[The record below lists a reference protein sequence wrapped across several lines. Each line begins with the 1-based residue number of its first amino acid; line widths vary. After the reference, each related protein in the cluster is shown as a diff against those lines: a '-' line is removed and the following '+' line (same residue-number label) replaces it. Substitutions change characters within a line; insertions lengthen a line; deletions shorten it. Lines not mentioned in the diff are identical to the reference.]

1 MAKKTIE
8 TIQLTDEQLK
18 TLRLAFDKVRFK
30 HENIQVVLNTFLD
43 GLKDEEEV
51 AWDEVAKM
59 FGAESNM
66 QLLAQKRHIDINWIA
81 GIAKLVDE
89 LPQRKEPGLSLSGF
103 NAEE

>member
-1 MAKKTIE
+1 M
-8 TIQLTDEQLK
+8 
-18 TLRLAFDKVRFK
+18 AFDKVRFK
-30 HENIQVVLNTFLD
+30 QENIQVILNTFLD

>member
-1 MAKKTIE
+1 MAKQTIE

-18 TLRLAFDKVRFK
+18 NLRMAFDKVRFK
-30 HENIQVVLNTFLD
+30 QENIQVVLNTFLD
-43 GLKDEEEV
+43 GLKDEEER

-66 QLLAQKRHIDINWIA
+66 QLLSQKRHIDVNWIA
-81 GIAKLVDE
+81 GTVELVDE
-89 LPQRKEPGLSLSGF
+89 LSQRKEPELGLSGF